1 MIYCNICHQIILG
14 LLNKVPDLLKTKYLI
29 IFISVLYLRLVIMS
43 RANWPLKKFS
53 GYSHGSYIVCW
64 VFNWELFGHCSVLI
78 GLSCLIS
85 TLKGLWSRSL
95 VTSLLVSVRDGPS
108 FSFLEFGKY
117 NFLVLWSTWLHPNG
131 SAYILL
137 ILNTF

>member
-1 MIYCNICHQIILG
+1 MNRELTPQKVLWLQPWELYCL
-14 LLNKVPDLLKTKYLI
+14 
-29 IFISVLYLRLVIMS
+29 
-43 RANWPLKKFS
+43 
-53 GYSHGSYIVCW
+53 W

-85 TLKGLWSRSL
+85 TLKVLWSRSL

-131 SAYILL
+131 SAYFSFILSKCTWFYNFL
-137 ILNTF
+137 CVDWSVMRNSFFLFVISLQWTCNYC